1 MRFPAKKNAGSPKA
15 PCDFP
20 PRKDGILCPRRVVLG
35 LPSPS
40 HRVCADGRTSGC
52 TDVRMY
58 GRTDGRSR
66 DYYVT
71 TKISRI
77 DRLPYF
83 LSNGAPLAG
92 FARGRRYDYSYLQFG
107 RAVRKGVL
115 STVTTRS
122 SLSSGE
128 IAYDY
133 SYLQYGRYVRKGVLS
148 SGTTLETVSHYRHL
162 DFEES

>member
-1 MRFPAKKNAGSPKA
+1 MRFPAKKNAGCPKA

-35 LPSPS
+35 LPSSS
-40 HRVCADGRTSGC
+40 HRVCGR

-92 FARGRRYDYSYLQFG
+92 FTRRLRYNNSKKMLINKIQNCKWFEP
-107 RAVRKGVL
+107 
-115 STVTTRS
+115 RS
-122 SLSSGE
+122 H
-128 IAYDY
+128 III
-133 SYLQYGRYVRKGVLS
+133 R
-148 SGTTLETVSHYRHL
+148 
-162 DFEES
+162 